1 MTEKEK
7 VKWRK
12 CVYQR
17 KEEEE
22 RKVNRGNGRER
33 GEECRG
39 NEITRRMRR
48 KEKSRNTHRQRGFR
62 RKMRDK

>member
-33 GEECRG
+33 EKNVEE
-39 NEITRRMRR
+39 MR
-48 KEKSRNTHRQRGFR
+48 
-62 RKMRDK
+62 